1 MAADRLKE
9 LMGYAQTDPITDAQV
24 LAQAQ
29 RMYHVFHIHIN
40 ETGYKDNPDVIGY
53 WKKLLGERALILD
66 QHMAV
71 AELIASTVAV
81 INGANLDKVAAEF
94 DDATA
99 KSVKNALM
107 LVKTDVIKAGR
118 TSGVVKL

>member
-1 MAADRLKE
+1 MT
-9 LMGYAQTDPITDAQV
+9 GVQTCALPI
-24 LAQAQ
+24 
-29 RMYHVFHIHIN
+29 FHIN

-107 LVKTDVIKAGR
+107 LVSTDVIKAGGD
-118 TSGVVKL
+118 SGVVKL

>member
-1 MAADRLKE
+1 
-9 LMGYAQTDPITDAQV
+9 
-24 LAQAQ
+24 
-29 RMYHVFHIHIN
+29 
-40 ETGYKDNPDVIGY
+40 
-53 WKKLLGERALILD
+53 
-66 QHMAV
+66 V

-107 LVKTDVIKAGR
+107 LVNTDVIKAGG